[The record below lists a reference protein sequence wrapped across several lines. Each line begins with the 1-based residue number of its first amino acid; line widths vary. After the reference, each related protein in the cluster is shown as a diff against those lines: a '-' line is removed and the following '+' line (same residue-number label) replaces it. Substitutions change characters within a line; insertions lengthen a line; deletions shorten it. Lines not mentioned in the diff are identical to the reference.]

1 MTTQTKSQPMQEN
14 EIVLYQPNETTR
26 IEVRLENETVWLT
39 QQQMADLFE
48 RTPQN
53 ITMHISNA
61 YKEGELDKTS
71 TCKESLQV
79 QIEGT
84 RRVVRKVKYYDLDVI
99 ISVGYRVKSKRGTA
113 FRIWARNVLK
123 DYLVKGYSINQ
134 RFERLEQRVSHTEE
148 KIDFF
153 VRTSLPPVEGVF
165 FDGQIYD
172 AYELVCKLVKSAQ
185 KRIILIDNYIDE
197 SVLTLLDKRS
207 KGVKAEIYTQHPDAQ
222 LRLDIKRHNSQYPA
236 IPVHTLA
243 QSHDR
248 FLLIDNDVYHV
259 GASIKD
265 LGKRWFAIMKM
276 QETKADQILS
286 HILPTGGGKIDSKS
300 DYFTAKTISLL
311 RRFVSYAAGLFF
323 ALLLFASCQDGQF
336 PKIGTYENSEGEYYH
351 FCTGNN
357 FHCKISEI
365 DHLLSGTY
373 ELLGD
378 STILLTFFDE
388 DGKATGEEIALRFSQ
403 CASDSF
409 YIEPVGGSPMHKK
422 KYVRLE

>member
-1 MTTQTKSQPMQEN
+1 MNTFLKEKNDGLKNSLYLRKLKAKIMTTQTKSQSMQEN
-14 EIVLYQPNETTR
+14 EIVLYQPNET
-26 IEVRLENETVWLT
+26 IHLEVRMVHESVWLT
-39 QQQMADLFE
+39 QPQIAMLFGVQ
-48 RTPQN
+48 RPAITKHLRN
-53 ITMHISNA
+53 IFKS
-61 YKEGELDKTS
+61 GELDESSVSSILEHTASDGKTYQ
-71 TCKESLQV
+71 TQF
-79 QIEGT
+79 
-84 RRVVRKVKYYDLDVI
+84 YNLDAI
-99 ISVGYRVKSKRGTA
+99 LSVGYRVNSINATK
-113 FRIWARNVLK
+113 FRQWANKVLK
-123 DYLVKGYSINQ
+123 EYLLKGYSINTH
-134 RFERLEQRVSHTEE
+134 F
-148 KIDFF
+148 
-153 VRTSLPPVEGVF
+153 
-165 FDGQIYD
+165 
-172 AYELVCKLVKSAQ
+172 
-185 KRIILIDNYIDE
+185 
-197 SVLTLLDKRS
+197 
-207 KGVKAEIYTQHPDAQ
+207 

-276 QETKADQILS
+276 QDTKADQILS
-286 HILPTGGGKIDSKS
+286 HILPMGGGKIDSKS

-388 DGKATGEEIALRFSQ
+388 DGKATGDEVALHFSQ

-409 YIEPVGGSPMHKK
+409 YIKPVGGSPMHKK
-422 KYVRLE
+422 KFAKME